1 MKKEIK
7 IKNQSFLQ
15 KTESDC
21 DKNVCEWNGFNVDS
35 TTTTTSVTTNFKQ
48 KITDNH
54 SITLIKHLDYS
65 SFTFAV
71 LFKIDTFT
79 HREMILG

>member
-1 MKKEIK
+1 MKKE

-21 DKNVCEWNGFNVDS
+21 DKNVCEWNSFNVDS
-35 TTTTTSVTTNFKQ
+35 TTTSVTTNFKQ